1 MCIVLVAWGLMTRV
15 EGFRRDRGREPE
27 SRVEESAG
35 GEAMET
41 VCEVGRQCMKDR
53 KGGTEGCGCIC
64 LSGEGTLFVVVERAG
79 WR

>member
-35 GEAMET
+35 GEAMEA

-53 KGGTEGCGCIC
+53 KGGTEGLWVHLPFRGRDSFCCC
-64 LSGEGTLFVVVERAG
+64 
-79 WR
+79 